1 LKLFFDTST
10 LVAALIQAHPAHHQA
25 IARLQRVNAGLDTG
39 CAAVHSI
46 AELYAVLTA
55 YPIRPRIAPT
65 LARQLI
71 RQNVFTQFEII
82 ALDPTDYVA
91 VIEQLA
97 ESGISGGATYDALI
111 LSAAYKANVD
121 QILTLNEGDFRR
133 LRPDLS
139 DRITTP

>member
-1 LKLFFDTST
+1 M
-10 LVAALIQAHPAHHQA
+10 LVAALVQAHPAHQQA
-25 IARLQRVNAGLDTG
+25 ISRLQRINAGQDTG
-39 CAAVHSI
+39 CTAAHSI

-55 YPIRPRIAPT
+55 YPIRPRIAPA

-71 RQNVFTQFEII
+71 RQSVFTQFEII
-82 ALDPTDYVA
+82 ALDSTDYAA

-111 LSAAYKANVD
+111 LFAAHKANVD

-139 DRITTP
+139 HRITTP